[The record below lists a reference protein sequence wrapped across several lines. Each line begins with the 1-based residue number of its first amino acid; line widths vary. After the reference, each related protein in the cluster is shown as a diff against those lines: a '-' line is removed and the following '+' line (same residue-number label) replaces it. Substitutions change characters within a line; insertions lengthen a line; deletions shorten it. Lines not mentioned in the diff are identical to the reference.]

1 LRNPFPDYP
10 DGTARL
16 FKLIRNKK
24 GAITTKTKTKKSQ
37 KKKNIRSFYKAYTQ
51 QIGKIWI
58 KWTISRQ
65 DTIYQS

>member
-37 KKKNIRSFYKAYTQ
+37 KKKKHQIFLQSLYTTNW
-51 QIGKIWI
+51 KNLD
-58 KWTISRQ
+58 KM
-65 DTIYQS
+65 DNF